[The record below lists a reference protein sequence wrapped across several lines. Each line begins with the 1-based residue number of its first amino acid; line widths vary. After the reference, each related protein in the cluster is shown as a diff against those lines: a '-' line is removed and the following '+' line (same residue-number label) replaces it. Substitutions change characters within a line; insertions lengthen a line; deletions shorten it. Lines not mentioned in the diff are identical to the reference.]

1 MVDLR
6 CIRVTERAPGS
17 GPEWTLTAGGDFC
30 IIDRLRSTEG
40 AEDGVR
46 QAITEELHEL
56 VAGAD
61 VAIANMEGPIRTCS
75 APISKSGPAIQ
86 MDTAGPFVLKRMGFD
101 VVSLANNH
109 IMDYGVQGLVSTV
122 EACRREGLLTSG
134 AGNDEHEAMKP
145 AEVVIAGRIRV
156 SILAFCEREFGVAEG
171 GQPGSAWISHPQALE
186 RVTEAAETA
195 DVVVV
200 LAHGGVEE
208 VPFSPVQRSTQLRQ
222 FIDAGATLVIG
233 HHPHVPQGWETY
245 QKGMIFYSLGNFLF
259 DYPGGAR
266 YPKTEWGL
274 VIQAHF
280 CGSVLSE
287 VELVP
292 VGSLADRCVGRLQEN
307 RNLERYLRYLHRL
320 SDLLAEPDAVIPYWQ
335 ETAVHLWM
343 TRYWPWLLH
352 ACGAKTSVSADSVR
366 FHLSGLYRGVRRRI
380 GWRHKRN
387 QSTRVSGIDEGL
399 LLLNMTRNESHRWTI
414 ETALAVLHG
423 DVLDRRTPEIR
434 SEVGDLLTW
443 TEG

>member
-6 CIRVTERAPGS
+6 RIGVNERAPGS
-17 GPEWTLTAGGDFC
+17 GPEWTLTAGGDCC
-30 IIDRLRSTEG
+30 IIDRSRNTEG
-40 AEDGVR
+40 PEDAVR

-75 APISKSGPAIQ
+75 AAISKSGPAIQ

-101 VVSLANNH
+101 VISLANNH
-109 IMDYGVQGLVSTV
+109 IMDYGVQGLVSTI
-122 EACRREGLLTSG
+122 EACRREGLLISG
-134 AGNDEHEAMKP
+134 AGNDEREAMKP

-171 GQPGSAWISHPQALE
+171 SQPGSAWISHPRAFE
-186 RVTEAAETA
+186 RVAKAAETA

-208 VPFSPVQRSTQLRQ
+208 VPFSPVQRQEQLRQ

-233 HHPHVPQGWETY
+233 HHPHVPQGWERY

-259 DYPGGAR
+259 DYPDDACC
-266 YPKTEWGL
+266 PLAEWGL

-280 CGSVLSE
+280 CGAVLSE
-287 VELVP
+287 IELVP
-292 VGSLADRCVGRLQEN
+292 VEMLDDRRVGRLRES
-307 RNLERYLRYLHRL
+307 RNPEQYLCYLHRL
-320 SDLLAEPDAVIPYWQ
+320 SALLAEPGVVIPYWQ
-335 ETAVHLWM
+335 ETAVHLWT
-343 TRYWPWLLH
+343 TRYQPWLLR
-352 ACGAKTSVSADSVR
+352 ACGAKTSTSTDSVR
-366 FHLSGLYRGVRRRI
+366 FHLSGLYRAVRCRI
-380 GWRHKRN
+380 GWLYKRN
-387 QSTRVSGIDEGL
+387 QSASVPEIKNGL
-399 LLLNMTRNESHRWTI
+399 LLLNMARNESHRWTI

-423 DVLDRRTPEIR
+423 DAFDRRTPEIR
-434 SEVGDLLTW
+434 SEVSELLTW
-443 TEG
+443 VEG

>member
-6 CIRVTERAPGS
+6 RIGVTERAPGS

-30 IIDRLRSTEG
+30 IIDRLRNTEG
-40 AEDGVR
+40 PEDGVR

-86 MDTAGPFVLKRMGFD
+86 MDAAGPFVLKRMGFD

-109 IMDYGVQGLVSTV
+109 IMDYGVRGLVYTV
-122 EACRREGLLTSG
+122 EACRREGLLISG

-145 AEVVIAGRIRV
+145 AEVVVAGGIRV

-200 LAHGGVEE
+200 LAHGGVED
-208 VPFSPVQRSTQLRQ
+208 VPFSPVQRRAQLRQ

-233 HHPHVPQGWETY
+233 HHPHVPQGWERY
-245 QKGMIFYSLGNFLF
+245 QKGMIFYSLGDFLF
-259 DYPGGAR
+259 DYPGGAC
-266 YPKTEWGL
+266 YPKTGWGL

-280 CGSVLSE
+280 FGAVLSE
-287 VELVP
+287 IELVP
-292 VGSLADRCVGRLQEN
+292 VGTLADRRVGRLREN
-307 RNLERYLRYLHRL
+307 RNSEQHLRYLHRL
-320 SDLLAEPDAVIPYWQ
+320 SALLAEPDAVIPYWQ
-335 ETAVHLWM
+335 ETAVRLWT
-343 TRYWPWLLH
+343 TRYQPWLLH
-352 ACGAKTSVSADSVR
+352 ACGAKTSASADSIR
-366 FHLSGLYRGVRRRI
+366 FLLSGLYLEVKRRI
-380 GWRHKRN
+380 GWRYQRN
-387 QSTRVSGIDEGL
+387 QFASVPEIKDGL

-434 SEVGDLLTW
+434 SEVGELLTW
-443 TEG
+443 TQG